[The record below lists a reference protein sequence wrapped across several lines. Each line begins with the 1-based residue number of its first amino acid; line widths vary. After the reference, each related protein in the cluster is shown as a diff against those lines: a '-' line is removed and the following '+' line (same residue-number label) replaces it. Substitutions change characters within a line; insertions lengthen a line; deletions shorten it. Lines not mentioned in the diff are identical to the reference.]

1 MMKKFITPA
10 IAIYS
15 IILIVEAFIGGV
27 MGGGAVNLLPLS
39 GTIAAVFM
47 YLNRYE
53 SEEYNKLAFKC
64 AMGIIAVS
72 AVASIVI
79 SFFGKNV
86 LTNILF
92 NLAGC
97 VTMLILVALF
107 SKKLTYVKE
116 CSMKAFIISLVIA
129 LLVVP
134 SVLNIF
140 QGVLVFVLS
149 IIIIIAACLMM
160 FSNLGDFL
168 QACQSK
174 NTKMFIDKMG
184 VSHVTGLDRDKAN
197 ERYDEKHDS

>member
-1 MMKKFITPA
+1 MKKFITPA

-15 IILIVEAFIGGV
+15 IILIVDAFIGGV
-27 MGGGAVNLLPLS
+27 KNGGAINLLPLS

-53 SEEYNKLAFKC
+53 SEVYNKVAFKC
-64 AMGIIAVS
+64 AVGIIVVS
-72 AVASIVI
+72 TLGSIVI
-79 SFFGKNV
+79 SFFGKNI

-92 NLAGC
+92 NVAGC
-97 VTMLILVALF
+97 VTMLTLVALF

-116 CSMKAFIISLVIA
+116 CSMKMFIISLVIA
-129 LLVVP
+129 LLVAP

-149 IIIIIAACLMM
+149 IVITIAACTMM
-160 FSNLGDFL
+160 FSNLGDFM
-168 QACQSK
+168 QACKTQ
-174 NTKMFIDKMG
+174 NHRMFVDKMG

-197 ERYDEKHDS
+197 ERYDEKHGS